1 VPVGAFLGV
10 KYTMARIQPEQ
21 LDLFIASATDVSPKA
36 HRDLMAR
43 CWFNLSKKPRII
55 PIEHHSQNSW
65 VKISGNEKYG
75 IATIFDQDILL
86 FVISQLMDAVNQG
99 FPTGRRFQFTGYE
112 YFKFI
117 GRKHFG
123 GKAYSDIWKSLER
136 LHHTFVETDIRLGD
150 SKRHHSFNWL
160 SEIKQVLDGDKH
172 RGYEVVIPEWLYTSV
187 VENKMVLTLD
197 NDYFSIKGGL
207 ERWLYM
213 FARKSTGR
221 QQSSWTENTKSIYH
235 KSGSLGSFGEFNRKI
250 KQIIKKDDLLGYQV
264 QEIVTLSK
272 HRKDYALV
280 FHNRDLIG
288 APVSAKQSTSGAS
301 KYRRKLDV

>member
-1 VPVGAFLGV
+1 
-10 KYTMARIQPEQ
+10 MARISPEQ
-21 LDLFIASATDVSPKA
+21 LDLFVATASDVSPKA

-43 CWFNLSKKPRII
+43 CWFNLSKKPRTI
-55 PIEHHSQNSW
+55 PIEHHSQDSW
-65 VKISGNEKYG
+65 VQITGNEKYG

-86 FVISQLMDAVNQG
+86 FVIAQLMAAVNDG

-150 SKRHHSFNWL
+150 SKRNHSFNWL
-160 SEIKQVLDGDKH
+160 SEIKQVVEGDKH
-172 RGYEVVIPEWLYTSV
+172 RGYEVVIPDWLYSSV
-187 VENKMVLTLD
+187 VENKMVLTID

-213 FARKSTGR
+213 FARKSTGH
-221 QQSSWTENTKSIYH
+221 QQSSWTESTRGIYR

-250 KQIIKKDDLLGYQV
+250 KSIIEKDTLIGYEMQP
-264 QEIVTLSK
+264 VTSYSK
-272 HRKDYALV
+272 HRTTHALV

-288 APVSAKQSTSGAS
+288 APVSGKQSTSGAT
-301 KYRRKLDV
+301 KYRRKLNEQS